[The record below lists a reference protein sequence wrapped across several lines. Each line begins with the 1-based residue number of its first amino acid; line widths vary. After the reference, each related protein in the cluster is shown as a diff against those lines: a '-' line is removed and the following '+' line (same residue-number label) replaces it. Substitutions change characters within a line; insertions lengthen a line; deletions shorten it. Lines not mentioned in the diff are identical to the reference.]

1 MNLHI
6 LSQFGSAKN
15 TTHAA
20 FLASAEAPVSASAN
34 VYVVALDGNA
44 RVSRR
49 TGRMSRR
56 AESAARE
63 AADPGYK
70 ARMDQARKEL
80 AKDFE
85 ESVPPSLSQ
94 LRLRKGF
101 SQAELAK
108 KIATSQSHIA
118 KIEAGSVDLYL
129 KTAIRL
135 ADALSISLDDLRQF
149 IVIDQ
154 KNEPVNV
161 TIKVNNNEI

>member
-1 MNLHI
+1 
-6 LSQFGSAKN
+6 
-15 TTHAA
+15 
-20 FLASAEAPVSASAN
+20 
-34 VYVVALDGNA
+34 
-44 RVSRR
+44 
-49 TGRMSRR
+49 MSRR